1 MVQTLFY
8 MSCVRKLHPAIS
20 IRDYEHYVQKHITHF
35 SIEEIGILA
44 LAFFKTKMSILNKKI
59 LMYMMHRVL
68 EEIDS
73 IHPITLTAITKV
85 SSIQKYFVIYQ
96 VYKSVTKSSTLQ
108 LIRLCKYWNI
118 DPGGWVYLYCNNRDE
133 LCKHC

>member
-1 MVQTLFY
+1 MVQALFY

-96 VYKSVTKSSTLQ
+96 VYKYLKYI
-108 LIRLCKYWNI
+108 LINYKNA
-118 DPGGWVYLYCNNRDE
+118 VYN
-133 LCKHC
+133 KFGV